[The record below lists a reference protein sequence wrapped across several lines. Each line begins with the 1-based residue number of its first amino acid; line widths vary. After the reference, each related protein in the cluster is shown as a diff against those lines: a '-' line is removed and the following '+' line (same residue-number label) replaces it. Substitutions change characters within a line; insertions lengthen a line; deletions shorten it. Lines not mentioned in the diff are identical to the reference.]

1 MSKSRGHGDIAFR
14 HVSHFPEN
22 MHTNL
27 HLSKIEVLAK
37 LDVTTNET
45 LYTLRKLQA
54 DFTRETALLS
64 YAKPDVLNY
73 LWEDKIREIDS
84 AAITATPGVV
94 RGDGIGVHST
104 LKELIETLYHAIDAF
119 EHSSSMPSKADV
131 TMANKLRRSA
141 QDVERSRGLIGTK
154 KDEAKELITNL
165 EIISLVIR
173 GSGLVED
180 SRGLSHRPAKQQS
193 LKGSKIRPALLHG
206 QSSHRSDAIEDDHEV
221 EEPYDGKSEKGDSVG
236 SEYGEVRR
244 LEDRQ
249 EVADDASEGSADAGA
264 PGWCSE
270 EGGDFTC

>member
-1 MSKSRGHGDIAFR
+1 
-14 HVSHFPEN
+14 

-54 DFTRETALLS
+54 DFNRETALIS

-73 LWEDKIREIDS
+73 LWEDKVREIES
-84 AAITATPGVV
+84 AAITASPGVV
-94 RGDGIGVHST
+94 RGDGHGVHSM

-119 EHSSSMPSKADV
+119 EHSSSMPSTSDA
-131 TMANKLRRSA
+131 TMADKLRRSA
-141 QDVERSRGLIGTK
+141 QDIERSRDLIGSK

-193 LKGSKIRPALLHG
+193 LKGSKRRPALLHAE
-206 QSSHRSDAIEDDHEV
+206 SSHRSDAIENDHEV
-221 EEPYDGKSEKGDSVG
+221 EEPYDGRSEKGDSIG
-236 SEYGEVRR
+236 SEYGEDRQ

-249 EVADDASEGSADAGA
+249 EVGDDGSDRSADGGA
-264 PGWCSE
+264 QGSCSE
-270 EGGDFTC
+270 KGGDFTC